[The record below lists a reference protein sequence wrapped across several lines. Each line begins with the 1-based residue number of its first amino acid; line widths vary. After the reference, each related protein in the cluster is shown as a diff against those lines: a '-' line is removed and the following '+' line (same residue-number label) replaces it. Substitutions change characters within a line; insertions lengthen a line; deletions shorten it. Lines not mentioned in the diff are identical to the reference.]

1 MLLQDFLQFKIVEK
15 ARQDRES
22 SSFLY
27 RKDLNTISKVSVH
40 SMDLLR
46 HQLQTSVWRE
56 QNKQVS
62 GYVAER
68 PASLN
73 LNVEPVRS
81 LSSLK
86 IDEE

>member
-1 MLLQDFLQFKIVEK
+1 MLLQDFLQYKIVEK

-40 SMDLLR
+40 SMGLLR
-46 HQLQTSVWRE
+46 HQLENKVWRE
-56 QNKQVS
+56 QIKPVS
-62 GYVAER
+62 GSVAER

-73 LNVEPVRS
+73 LNIEPVRS
-81 LSSLK
+81 LSTL
-86 IDEE
+86 